1 MGPKS
6 ANYMGVIPD
15 HHTSQIDTF
24 SENCIVYSSFR
35 NILFFSVR
43 LFSRQ
48 GLNLWTQLRAGFLLV
63 LIMMMSCKLDEEEWS
78 QSRKVETMAGI
89 AGSYNEI

>member
-1 MGPKS
+1 
-6 ANYMGVIPD
+6 MGVLQA

-35 NILFFSVR
+35 NILLFSVT

-48 GLNLWTQLRAGFLLV
+48 DLNLWTQLRAGFLLV
-63 LIMMMSCKLDEEEWS
+63 LIMMMSCKLDEEEWNRS
-78 QSRKVETMAGI
+78 GKVQTMAEI
-89 AGSYNEI
+89 AKSYNEI